1 MVCHGAENLET
12 AKEIE
17 DYGQRI
23 LDNRLLATEVERVDI
38 SISNKRVQVVL
49 EGKFVNPIFPEKM
62 LEWKGSDEIVVK
74 KSISI
79 AKASDSVRKAHVLIE
94 KLEGLWEE

>member
-1 MVCHGAENLET
+1 
-12 AKEIE
+12 
-17 DYGQRI
+17 
-23 LDNRLLATEVERVDI
+23 
-38 SISNKRVQVVL
+38 
-49 EGKFVNPIFPEKM
+49 M